1 MKKIRRI
8 TAIIASALL
17 SSILVMPPSMYTAG
31 AYSITINNPSSVEHT
46 YEAYQII
53 AGDIS
58 GGKLVHLKWG
68 NGITRFNNLPVTAGN
83 ALQDDNISLV
93 ESKSGEELV
102 SLFGLSSTV
111 AATKSGTGS
120 VVFND
125 LPDGYYLIKDITNL
139 SDKDDANSAW
149 ILDTTNNVT
158 VSVKSAKPSADKKVR
173 TGGEDDSPV
182 WGETSDYAMYEDID
196 FCLSAVIPASSDLSA
211 YSSYKL
217 EFEDN
222 LSEGLTFGSI
232 ISVKAGDAVLSE
244 GTQYSK
250 TFDSGVLKVTLND
263 IRSILGD
270 KWGVQQNVIEVVYTA
285 SMNEK
290 AVISKTDSESTVVNN
305 NGVSLHYSNNPYSGN
320 SGTMGKTPED
330 KVWIFTYG
338 IDNTKYKDSVGAGNV
353 LADAKFRLYT
363 DQEKN
368 NEVGMIYDSDKKAYR
383 PTAAGETSAVI
394 TSLSDGTFNIIGID
408 AGTYYLSEV
417 EAPAGYNKC
426 SDIKVVISAT
436 HSENA
441 DGQSANITFEDSTS
455 NISNSV
461 IDKSGT
467 TLPSTG
473 GIGTKI
479 FYITGGIL
487 VIGSGVLLVT
497 KKRMNRKEK

>member
-1 MKKIRRI
+1 M
-8 TAIIASALL
+8 
-17 SSILVMPPSMYTAG
+17 
-31 AYSITINNPSSVEHT
+31 
-46 YEAYQII
+46 
-53 AGDIS
+53 
-58 GGKLVHLKWG
+58 
-68 NGITRFNNLPVTAGN
+68 
-83 ALQDDNISLV
+83 
-93 ESKSGEELV
+93 
-102 SLFGLSSTV
+102 
-111 AATKSGTGS
+111 
-120 VVFND
+120 FND

-263 IRSILGD
+263 IKSIFGD